1 MALSYSELADSLFI
15 ILTSDVQ
22 LASLQDMVQNVI
34 LMIRVEGGGREV
46 FYSVIR

>member
-15 ILTSDVQ
+15 ILTSGVQ

-34 LMIRVEGGGREV
+34 LMIRVEGGGREF